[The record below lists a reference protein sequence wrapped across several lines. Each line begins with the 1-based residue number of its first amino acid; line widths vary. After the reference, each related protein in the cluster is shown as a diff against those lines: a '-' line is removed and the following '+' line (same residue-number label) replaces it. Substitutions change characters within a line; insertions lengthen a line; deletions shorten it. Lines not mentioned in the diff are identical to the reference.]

1 VGYLGIHGMRLAWTA
16 ALGLW
21 SFSVRADSDLNIMVQ
36 ANALAWTSANVV
48 RLEAL
53 FKNTQVVSD
62 LVNQLLAPE
71 DRDEEAPEK
80 VGEFAVVDLNNDGN
94 LELVCTVDA
103 TGRDFFT
110 SVVVLSQSNG
120 KTIQAHVS
128 TNGYNLINLPSHLVD
143 LNHDGMKEILVPRL
157 LGPYAGA
164 DPVAAFTDVYTLLNG
179 RLVQSDKQFREYY
192 VDSKLP
198 ELKAQLARL
207 RLERTARAEKSIAAA
222 QTEIEAIERFLVE

>member
-1 VGYLGIHGMRLAWTA
+1 MGDLGKHGMRLAWTA

-21 SFSVRADSDLNIMVQ
+21 SFSVRADSDLNIMGQ
-36 ANALAWTSANVV
+36 ANALAWTTANVV

-62 LVNQLLAPE
+62 LVNQLLSPE
-71 DRDEEAPEK
+71 DRDEEAAEK
-80 VGEFAVVDLNNDGN
+80 VGEFALVDLNNDGN

-110 SVVVLSQSNG
+110 SVVVLSQSKG
-120 KTIQAHVS
+120 ETIQAHVS

-143 LNHDGMKEILVPRL
+143 LNHDGIKEILVPRL

-192 VDSKLP
+192 VHSKLP

-207 RLERTARAEKSIAAA
+207 RLERTARAYKSIAAA
-222 QTEIEAIERFLVE
+222 QTEIEAINRFLVE